1 MDEMD
6 FQSSPQLSMGVEL
19 ELQVLNTRDY
29 NLTRGAPDLLRLLAR
44 TPYKDT
50 VKPEIAESM
59 IEINSSIH
67 TRHDELVQEL
77 RGIRDE
83 IARQCGKLN
92 LTVAGGGTHAFHQW
106 SEQRIFDMPRFH
118 QLSELY
124 GYLAK
129 QFVVFGQHVHL
140 GCPNGD
146 DAVYLLHMLS
156 RHIPQFI
163 VLSGASPF
171 SQGEDT
177 AFHTSRLN
185 AINAFPLSGH
195 MPFVQSWA
203 EFTAFFERMKSF
215 GVIGSMKDF
224 YWDIR
229 PKPGYGTVELR
240 ICDTPLTVEKAA
252 ALAAFAQCLARYY
265 LTERPQ
271 QPSPDVYELYA
282 YNRFQACRFGAQ
294 GNFINPY
301 TGVHSELGADIAQTL
316 AQMRPQAERLQCQ
329 PALLALQA
337 EVQGGQADSQWLREV
352 LQREQAMSDVVRL
365 QAERW
370 MQPQP
375 G

>member
-6 FQSSPQLSMGVEL
+6 FQSSPHMSMGVEL

-29 NLTRGAPDLLRLLAR
+29 NLTRGAPDLLRLLGK
-44 TPYKDT
+44 TPYKDLI
-50 VKPEIAESM
+50 KPEIAQSM
-59 IEINSSIH
+59 IELNSSIH
-67 TRHDELVQEL
+67 HRYDELLLEL
-77 RGIRDE
+77 KALRDE
-83 IARQCGKLN
+83 VSRQCGKLN
-92 LTVAGGGTHAFHQW
+92 LAVAGGGTHAFHQW

-146 DAVYLLHMLS
+146 DAVYLVHMLS
-156 RHIPQFI
+156 RHIPHFI
-163 VLSGASPF
+163 VLSGSSPF
-171 SQGEDT
+171 SQAEDT
-177 AFHTSRLN
+177 AFHSARLN

-203 EFTAFFERMKSF
+203 EFRAFFERMKQF
-215 GVIGSMKDF
+215 GVVGSMKDF

-252 ALAAFAQCLARYY
+252 ALAAYAQALGQYY
-265 LTERPQ
+265 LTERPH
-271 QPSPDVYELYA
+271 QPSSDVYELYT

-294 GNFINPY
+294 GNLIDPY
-301 TGVHSELGADIAQTL
+301 TGRHTDIGSDILATL
-316 AQMRPQAERLQCQ
+316 QRVMPYAEQLQ
-329 PALLALQA
+329 
-337 EVQGGQADSQWLREV
+337 GQAGLKV
-352 LQREQAMSDVVRL
+352 LQREIEENGSDTRWLRHTLEKEQSINDVVRL
-365 QAERW
+365 QAKRW
-370 MQPQP
+370 MTPAS
-375 G
+375 

>member
-6 FQSSPQLSMGVEL
+6 FQASPRMSMGVEL

-29 NLTRGAPDLLRLLAR
+29 NLTRGAPDLLRLLGK
-44 TPYKDT
+44 TPYKDLI
-50 VKPEIAESM
+50 KPEIAQSM
-59 IEINSSIH
+59 IELNSSIH
-67 TRHDELVQEL
+67 HRYDELLQEL
-77 RGIRDE
+77 QDLRDE
-83 IARQCGKLN
+83 VTRQCGKLN
-92 LTVAGGGTHAFHQW
+92 LAVAGGGTHAFHQW

-146 DAVYLLHMLS
+146 DAVYLVHMLS
-156 RHIPQFI
+156 RHIPHFI
-163 VLSGASPF
+163 VLSGSSPF

-177 AFHTSRLN
+177 AFHTARLN

-203 EFTAFFERMKSF
+203 EFRTFFERMKQF
-215 GVIGSMKDF
+215 GVVSSMKDF

-240 ICDTPLTVEKAA
+240 ICDTPLTVGKAA
-252 ALAAFAQCLARYY
+252 ALAAYAQALGQYY
-265 LTERPQ
+265 LTERPF
-271 QPSPDVYELYA
+271 QPSSDVYELYT

-294 GNFINPY
+294 GNLIDPY
-301 TGVHSELGADIAQTL
+301 TGQHTDIASDIL
-316 AQMRPQAERLQCQ
+316 ASLQRVMPYAEQLQ
-329 PALLALQA
+329 
-337 EVQGGQADSQWLREV
+337 GQAGLKV
-352 LQREQAMSDVVRL
+352 LQREIEENASDTRWLRDTMAKEQSINDVVRH
-365 QAERW
+365 QARRW
-370 MQPQP
+370 MTPAS
-375 G
+375 